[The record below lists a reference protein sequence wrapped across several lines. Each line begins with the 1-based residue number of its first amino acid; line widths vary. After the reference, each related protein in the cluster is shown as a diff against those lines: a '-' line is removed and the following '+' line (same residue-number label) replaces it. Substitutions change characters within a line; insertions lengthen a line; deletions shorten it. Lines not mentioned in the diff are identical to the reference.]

1 MALTENKKIEI
12 WATIRDAA
20 TMLWAARKQHVAL
33 AVIAYVP
40 YPLISFLSQGG
51 SDTMKAVTAAF
62 WGLLWLVP
70 LHILWQRL
78 FLVGPELFLKVTA
91 LQLFKMWLR
100 LLGYYLGLFVA
111 IVGTGLVF
119 ATAAFALHW
128 VWRHALGLA
137 DPRIAN
143 AASAIEA
150 LAFVSLCLIVVMRL
164 TPTFVGIPVDERI
177 ALRQSWLLMEGN
189 AARLL
194 LAILLVMVPAILVT
208 VIAAGILGLAIQ
220 QFTGAAAVTGGLSP
234 VAEAAVAL
242 LLSPLLT
249 AGSALWMAIL
259 ALVYRDL
266 VPQPEHQVDL
276 TV

>member
-1 MALTENKKIEI
+1 MALTENRKINI
-12 WATIRDAA
+12 WATISDACR
-20 TMLWAARKQHVAL
+20 MLWAARKQHVAL
-33 AVIAYVP
+33 AVMAYLP
-40 YPLISFLSQGG
+40 YPLIFLLSQGSG
-51 SDTMKAVTAAF
+51 DSTKAVVAAL

-78 FLVGPELFLKVTA
+78 FLVGPELFLKVSP
-91 LQLFKMWLR
+91 LQLLKMWLR
-100 LLGYYLGLFVA
+100 LVGYYLGLFVA
-111 IVGTGLVF
+111 IVGAGIAF
-119 ATAAFALHW
+119 AAAAFALHW
-128 VWRHALGLA
+128 VWGQALGAA
-137 DPRIAN
+137 DPRTIN
-143 AASAIEA
+143 VASAIEA
-150 LAFVSLCLIVVMRL
+150 LAFVSLCLIIVMRL

-194 LAILLVMVPAILVT
+194 LTILLVMVPAILVT
-208 VIAAGILGLAIQ
+208 AIVAGILGFAIA
-220 QFTGAAAVTGGLSP
+220 QFTGAAVVQGGLPP
-234 VAEAAVAL
+234 VVEAAVAL

-249 AGSALWMAIL
+249 AGSALWMAVM